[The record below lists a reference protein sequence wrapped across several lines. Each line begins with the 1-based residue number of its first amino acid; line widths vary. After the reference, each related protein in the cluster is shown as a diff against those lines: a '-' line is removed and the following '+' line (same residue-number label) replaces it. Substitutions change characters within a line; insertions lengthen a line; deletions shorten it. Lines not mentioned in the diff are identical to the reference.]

1 MTGFGRR
8 DGSASGSTSLAT
20 SPVSPSR
27 QMAAESALST
37 SPSKPFPLG
46 SHGQDGQPRMI
57 PNRRSSMTST
67 SPVMLSAAA
76 GFVDLNSPNLG
87 GPAPTAAPPPVS
99 PRYSSLPPL
108 HMPNITPTLQ
118 ASRPSTGLSDTSA
131 PSSPVTKTRP
141 NLAGLGIS
149 TDSSSIFS
157 TFTSGQI
164 SPGQIP
170 AKSPARPKTPSRQ
183 NSTKSGSSSMMAAE
197 AHRSTPPQAGSI
209 ALDSP
214 NGQRTA
220 LLDSAAETVSQ
231 RRQQPELR
239 IDPPPLPS
247 LRGHSRNE
255 LGRPRLE
262 APSGP
267 SRTAS
272 QNSISSSNTLYA
284 TPPSTT
290 TAMPPPTIHPVDR
303 SITNIPSIAAGS
315 MYTRV
320 GSNEIKDGPTPP
332 IPARN
337 PLRRRASTKDGQS
350 LDHRGSINPSEA
362 QLPVKDVKTDSLKQT
377 GNDIDYLPFDR
388 KDDHRD
394 SIVSLY
400 SQPSAHPFSATS
412 AISSGSE
419 ATIGRVS
426 VPSLSQKR
434 DLRIDV
440 PARASP
446 NHSASEPPTTA
457 EMIKVMGFVA
467 ELDAKVSDN
476 RRAPVTGGLS
486 PNRDHQQVPNILKT
500 LPDTPEE
507 ESASTSAASESGRL
521 YDERYRYPKRM
532 VSGVRHA
539 TSQGQLPSPSKS
551 PSMPNFKN
559 INGVTD
565 QLSLSTLNLHAQP
578 ATARDRPPLTSRQ
591 SRPPMVHSRSQSNP
605 VSPLVNVNESSTLL
619 SPTSLTP
626 TTRMSKRAHL
636 IHEICSTERSYAQ
649 DLALIR
655 DVYLN
660 KLGPSSA
667 HSTSSTLASKGSGW
681 TSPGVDYN
689 GGSRLSAY
697 TTETSITG
705 RTAYG
710 SSLSNSSKQDL
721 GSPSDQY
728 PLSGNASRPDY
739 GRSSSMNSN
748 ATSAAGVRPM
758 SGIYSSSFESAQA
771 IPAPR
776 SRLNLSEVLSPSDVR
791 TIFMNLEQLAAF
803 ADELAITFER
813 ALGDASGSET
823 IVKEG
828 QEDTTSDRLGEVF
841 LNVVCV
847 HLQLFRRPTY

>member
-8 DGSASGSTSLAT
+8 DGTASGSTSLAT
-20 SPVSPSR
+20 SPISPSR

-37 SPSKPFPLG
+37 SPSKSFPLG
-46 SHGQDGQPRMI
+46 SHGQDGQPLVI
-57 PNRRSSMTST
+57 PNRRSSIPST
-67 SPVMLSAAA
+67 SPVMPSAAA

-108 HMPNITPTLQ
+108 HMPNMNPTLQ

-131 PSSPVTKTRP
+131 SSSPVAKTRP

-149 TDSSSIFS
+149 TDSSGIFS

-183 NSTKSGSSSMMAAE
+183 NSMKSGSSSLMPSVT
-197 AHRSTPPQAGSI
+197 HRSTTPKAGSI
-209 ALDSP
+209 ALDSST
-214 NGQRTA
+214 GQSTA

-239 IDPPPLPS
+239 IDAPPLPS
-247 LRGHSRNE
+247 LRGLDRNE
-255 LGRPRLE
+255 LGRPRLQ
-262 APSGP
+262 APNVP
-267 SRTAS
+267 SRTTS
-272 QNSISSSNTLYA
+272 QNSVSSSNTLYA

-303 SITNIPSIAAGS
+303 SMTSIPSIAAGS

-337 PLRRRASTKDGQS
+337 PLRRRASTKDGQT
-350 LDHRGSINPSEA
+350 LDRRGSVNPGEV
-362 QLPVKDVKTDSLKQT
+362 QLPVIDAKTDSLRQT
-377 GNDIDYLPFDR
+377 GNSIDHLPSDR
-388 KDDHRD
+388 KEDHRD

-400 SQPSAHPFSATS
+400 SQPSAYPFSATS
-412 AISSGSE
+412 AVSSGSE

-426 VPSLSQKR
+426 APSLSQKR

-440 PARASP
+440 PARAGPQQSV
-446 NHSASEPPTTA
+446 SEPPTTA
-457 EMIKVMGFVA
+457 EMVRVMGFAA
-467 ELDAKVSDN
+467 ELEAKVGDN
-476 RRAPVTGGLS
+476 KRAQMKEGLS
-486 PNRDHQQVPNILKT
+486 PNRDHQQIPNILKT

-507 ESASTSAASESGRL
+507 QSASTSAASESGRL

-532 VSGVRHA
+532 DSGVRHVA
-539 TSQGQLPSPSKS
+539 SQGQLPSPSKS

-559 INGVTD
+559 VNGITD
-565 QLSLSTLNLHAQP
+565 QSSLSALNLHAQSS
-578 ATARDRPPLTSRQ
+578 TARERPPLTSRQ

-667 HSTSSTLASKGSGW
+667 HSTNSTLASKGSGW
-681 TSPGVDYN
+681 TSPGVEYS

-710 SSLSNSSKQDL
+710 SSLSNSSRQDL
-721 GSPSDQY
+721 GSPNDHY
-728 PLSGNASRPDY
+728 PIPGNTTRPDY

-748 ATSAAGVRPM
+748 ATSTAGVRPM
-758 SGIYSSSFESAQA
+758 SGIYSSSLESAQA

-776 SRLNLSEVLSPSDVR
+776 SRLNLAEVLSPSDVR

-803 ADELAITFER
+803 ADDLAITFER

-823 IVKEG
+823 IMKEG
-828 QEDTTSDRLGEVF
+828 QEDLTSDRLGEVF

-847 HLQLFRRPTY
+847 HR